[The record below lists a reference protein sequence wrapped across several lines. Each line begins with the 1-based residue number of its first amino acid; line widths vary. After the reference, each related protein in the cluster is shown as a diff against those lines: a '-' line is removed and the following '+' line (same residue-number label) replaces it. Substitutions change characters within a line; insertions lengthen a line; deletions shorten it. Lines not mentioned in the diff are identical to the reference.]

1 MGRLVQIY
9 ESVYALSTG
18 KAIPESLIINDARIL
33 LKDLQ
38 ERSKAFPD
46 EYKQPKYAGI
56 FPAGLWQ
63 SIESGRELE
72 SVPEFTINREGEVIN
87 AHILKYSHSE
97 FANEALR
104 IVKSMPKAVPA
115 MSEGSPVA
123 CNYVLYIPFRPT
135 LARH

>member
-1 MGRLVQIY
+1 DYTPESYAAKHLIY
-9 ESVYALSTG
+9 PPTLLAKAAKGYALC
-18 KAIPESLIINDARIL
+18 
-33 LKDLQ
+33 Q
-38 ERSKAFPD
+38 
-46 EYKQPKYAGI
+46 
-56 FPAGLWQ
+56 
-63 SIESGRELE
+63 
-72 SVPEFTINREGEVIN
+72 FTINREGEVIN